1 MTVPAATTT
10 DRERPTLHLI
20 GHSHID
26 PVWLW
31 QWPEGFQEIKATFRS
46 ALDRMTEFDD
56 FVFCASSAAF
66 YDWLERNDP
75 DMFAEVAARVAEG
88 RWQVVGGWWVEP
100 DCNIPCGESF
110 ARQALIGQRYFAG
123 RFGVTATV
131 GFNPDSFGHHGMLP
145 QILARSGLSAYV
157 FMRPGPHEL
166 GLPGRVFWWESDDG
180 SRVLA
185 FRIPYEYGS
194 WGGAI
199 DAHVRR
205 CADEM
210 KPPVSDMMC
219 FYGVGDHGGGPTVE
233 NLDSIRRLQ
242 RDTDEPRLVL
252 SHPARFFEAVRESGV
267 ELPVVHA
274 ELQHHASGCYSTHS
288 GIKRWNRRAESL
300 LLGAE
305 RLCAVARRVTG
316 HRTDEDLTRAWKD
329 VLFNQFHD
337 LLPGTS
343 IEPAY
348 EDARDELGEAS
359 TIAARALQGALQSVT
374 WRIDIPSE
382 PDATAVVVW
391 NPHSWGGPQPV
402 DLELGRFREGHGLA
416 DDADR
421 PVPLQVVQSL
431 ATAGGMR
438 RRVTFVADLPPL
450 GYRVYR
456 MRPGHG
462 AAASEPAGGELRERA
477 SASEPA
483 GGELEAT
490 DTTLDNGL
498 LGLRY
503 DPDTGHLVSLVD
515 KVAQVEVLGGPAA
528 RAEVLDDPSDTW
540 GHGVL
545 RFDRPVGEFGA
556 PRVRLVERGP
566 VKAVIRVD
574 TTFGASR
581 LVQDVALYRDLPY
594 VDVRVLVD
602 WREPRKVLKLRFP
615 TNLRSPKATY
625 EIPFG
630 HVERA
635 ADGEE
640 EPGQRWV
647 DLTGVSRD
655 SGQVYGL
662 SLLNDAKHS
671 FDVRGDVLSL
681 TVLRSPIYAHHDPWE
696 PTADGLYSYQDQG
709 LQRFSYRLVP
719 HAHGWERAGIPRLA
733 AELNQPAT
741 VLVESAHRGP
751 LPRCASYLEID
762 VPNVV
767 MSALK
772 VAEDGD
778 GLILR
783 CYETDRRATR
793 ARIALP
799 AWGRH
804 IDADFGPCEI
814 KTFRIPDDDGEPVA
828 ETDLIEWPV

>member
-1 MTVPAATTT
+1 MTVPAGTTT
-10 DRERPTLHLI
+10 DRGRPTLHLI
-20 GHSHID
+20 GHAHID

-46 ALDRMTEFDD
+46 ALDRMTEYDD

-75 DMFAEVAARVAEG
+75 DMFTEIAARIAEG
-88 RWQVVGGWWVEP
+88 RWRVVGGWWVEP
-100 DCNIPCGESF
+100 DCNVPCGESF
-110 ARQALIGQRYFAG
+110 ARQALIGQRYFAD

-233 NLDSIRRLQ
+233 NLDSIHRLQ
-242 RDTDEPRLVL
+242 QDPGLPQLVL
-252 SHPARFFEAVRESGV
+252 SHPARFFDAVRAAGID
-267 ELPVVHA
+267 LPVVHS

-305 RLCAVARRVTG
+305 RLCAVARRVTD

-359 TIAARALQGALQSVT
+359 AIAARALQGALQSIT
-374 WRIDIPSE
+374 WRIDLPPEADVTPI
-382 PDATAVVVW
+382 VVW
-391 NPHSWGGPQPV
+391 NPHSWSGRHPI
-402 DLELGRFREGHGLA
+402 DIELGRLRDGHALY
-416 DDADR
+416 DDADQQ
-421 PVPLQVVQSL
+421 VPLQVVQSL
-431 ATAGGMR
+431 ATAGGIR
-438 RRVTFVADLPPL
+438 RRVTFVAELPPL

-456 MRPGHG
+456 IRPR
-462 AAASEPAGGELRERA
+462 ARANDSEPIAVGDV
-477 SASEPA
+477 
-483 GGELEAT
+483 EAT
-490 DTTLDNGL
+490 DTALESER
-498 LGLRY
+498 LRLRF
-503 DPDTGHLVSLVD
+503 DPDTGHLVSMVD
-515 KVAQVEVLGGPAA
+515 KHAQVEVLHGPAA
-528 RAEVLDDPSDTW
+528 RAEVLDDASDTW

-545 RFDRPVGEFGA
+545 RFDRPVGEFRA
-556 PRVRLVERGP
+556 RDVRLVERGP
-566 VKAVIRVD
+566 VKSVIRVD
-574 TTFGASR
+574 STYGSSR
-581 LVQDVALYRDLPY
+581 LVQDFALYRDVPY
-594 VDVRVLVD
+594 VDVRVVAD
-602 WREPRKVLKLRFP
+602 WHEPRKVLKLRFP
-615 TNLRSPKATY
+615 TNLRAPKATY

-655 SGQVYGL
+655 SGEVYGL

-671 FDVRGDVLSL
+671 FDVQRDVLSL
-681 TVLRSPIYAHHDPWE
+681 TVLRSPIFAHHEPWE
-696 PTADGLYSYQDQG
+696 PAPDGLYSYQDQG
-709 LQRFSYRLVP
+709 IQRFSYRLVP
-719 HAHGWERAGIPRLA
+719 HDYGWEHAGIPRLA
-733 AELNQPAT
+733 AELNQPPTA
-741 VLVESAHRGP
+741 LVESAHRGS
-751 LPRCASYLEID
+751 LPMCASYLEID
-762 VPNVV
+762 APNVV
-767 MSALK
+767 MSAFK

-778 GLILR
+778 ALILR

-793 ARIALP
+793 TRVSLP
-799 AWGRH
+799 QWGRQ
-804 IDADFGPCEI
+804 IDAHFGPCEI
-814 KTFRIPDDDGEPVA
+814 KTFRIPDDADQPVT

>member
-1 MTVPAATTT
+1 MTVPAGHTT

-46 ALDRMTEFDD
+46 ALDRMTQFDD
-56 FVFCASSAAF
+56 FVYCASSAAF
-66 YDWLERNDP
+66 YDWLERNEP
-75 DMFAEVAARVAEG
+75 EMFAEIAERVAQG

-100 DCNIPCGESF
+100 DCNVPCGESF
-110 ARQALIGQRYFAG
+110 ARQALIGQRYFAD

-145 QILARSGLSAYV
+145 QILAKSGLSAYV
-157 FMRPGPHEL
+157 FMRPGPHEQ

-180 SRVLA
+180 ARVLA
-185 FRIPYEYGS
+185 CRIPYDYGS

-205 CADEM
+205 CAAEI
-210 KPPVSDMMC
+210 KPPVDDMMC

-233 NLDSIRRLQ
+233 NLESIHRLQ
-242 RDTDEPRLVL
+242 QDHDLPHLVL
-252 SHPARFFEAVRESGV
+252 SHPARFFDAVREAGV
-267 ELPVVHA
+267 DLPVVHS

-288 GIKRWNRRAESL
+288 GIKRWNRRAENL

-305 RLCAVARRVTG
+305 RLCAVASRVTG
-316 HRTDEDLTRAWKD
+316 HRTGEDLTRAWKD

-359 TIAARALQGALQSVT
+359 AIAARALQGALQSIT
-374 WRIDIPSE
+374 WRIDTTWQHGAT
-382 PDATAVVVW
+382 PDEGATPDDGATPIVVW
-391 NPHSWGGPQPV
+391 NPHSWATRQPV
-402 DLELGRFREGHGLA
+402 ALEIGRIGDEAALV

-421 PVPLQVVQSL
+421 DVPMQAVQSL

-438 RRVTFVADLPPL
+438 RRVAFVADLPPL

-456 MRPGHG
+456 VRPKRQNRQNRQ
-462 AAASEPAGGELRERA
+462 ERDPAGV
-477 SASEPA
+477 
-483 GGELEAT
+483 EAT
-490 DTTLDNGL
+490 DTTLDSQRL
-498 LGLRY
+498 SLRI
-503 DPDTGHLVSLVD
+503 DPDTGHLVSMVD
-515 KVAQVEVLGGPAA
+515 KVAGVEVLRGPAA
-528 RAEVLDDPSDTW
+528 RAEVLDDRSDTW

-545 RFDRPVGEFGA
+545 RFDAPVGEFRA
-556 PRVRLVERGP
+556 RRVRLVEQGP
-566 VKAVIRVD
+566 VKATIRVD
-574 TTFGASR
+574 STFGASR
-581 LVQDVALYRDLPY
+581 LVQDVALYRELPY

-602 WREPRKVLKLRFP
+602 WREPQRVLKLRFP
-615 TNLRSPKATY
+615 TNLRAPKATY

-655 SGQVYGL
+655 SGEVYGL
-662 SLLNDAKHS
+662 ALLNDAKHS
-671 FDVRGDVLSL
+671 FDVRSDVLSL
-681 TVLRSPIYAHHDPWE
+681 TVVRSPIFAHHDPWE
-696 PTADGLYSYQDQG
+696 PVPDGLYSYQDQG
-709 LQRFSYRLVP
+709 IQQFSYRLVP
-719 HAHGWERAGIPRLA
+719 HAGGWEQAGVVRLA
-733 AELNQPAT
+733 AELNQPPTA
-741 VLVESAHRGP
+741 LVESAHGGP
-751 LPRCASYLEID
+751 LPACASYLQVD
-762 VPNVV
+762 APNVV
-767 MSALK
+767 MSAFK
-772 VAEDGD
+772 VAEDGAA
-778 GLILR
+778 LILR

-793 ARIALP
+793 ARIELP
-799 AWGRH
+799 QWGRQ
-804 IDADFGPCEI
+804 IDTHFGPCEI
-814 KTFRIPDDDGEPVA
+814 KTFRIPDDPGEPVT